1 MNVDYIVFNKFYKSR
16 YNNYKCYP
24 GVKYKLKKEGS
35 LCDVVPTITDVYE
48 ISRPNEMTGE
58 SLIIKNE

>member
-1 MNVDYIVFNKFYKSR
+1 MKDADGNVVTGHTSDKVPFVICND
-16 YNNYKCYP
+16 
-24 GVKYKLKKEGS
+24 KYKLKKEGS

>member
-1 MNVDYIVFNKFYKSR
+1 MKDENGNVIRCHTDNKVPFVIC
-16 YNNYKCYP
+16 ND
-24 GVKYKLKKEGS
+24 KYKLKKEGS